1 MTDRNLS
8 IRVAFS
14 AINNLSRPVS
24 AAQKSAAS
32 LASQIKATQ
41 TSLKGMERNA
51 ASFDRL
57 SKASE
62 TTARQLAEARK
73 KSEELRASFGPAKQR
88 TDAQTAALKSQSDAV
103 RQLSRAHNE
112 EQAKL
117 SSLRSSL
124 LQHGVLLKG
133 GSTATEQITRR
144 SEAYNRQLSEQQ
156 RRLTA
161 VTRAQQQYQ
170 HAKETREKLEGGGM
184 RMIATGAA
192 IAAPVAAL
200 VTSYAGFENSMK
212 GVAKQVNSLRDENGN
227 RTAQFY
233 EMQKAIKDAS
243 ERLPMENGAND
254 YAALVEGGARMGATN
269 DDDPWEKQK
278 ADLLAFANTAA
289 MASTAFE
296 LPASELSESLG
307 KIAGLY
313 SIPTQEIEKL
323 GDVLNYLDDNAKSK
337 GSDIIDVLQRI
348 GGDADKLDY
357 RKAAALAST
366 FLTLG
371 AAPEI
376 AASSTHAMVRELSI
390 ATQQSKN
397 FMQGLDAIGLSAEKI
412 QKRMPVDAMGTILTV
427 LEQVKKLP
435 ASDQSSVLTQIF
447 GKEFGGSAQKLMNN
461 LPELYRQLKLVNGE
475 AAKGSMKRESDIN
488 LDSVDAKWMITKS
501 ALQNSFSSLGETLRG
516 PVMEVM
522 GFATK
527 MIQRFRAWAEA
538 NPALVATLLKVAA
551 AVGVAIA
558 VLGALALAVASILL
572 PMAAV
577 RLSLSLL
584 TGGRGFAGLL
594 PSVGVM
600 VTKLKNLGPLLSGT
614 GRSVKDWLPIFRSA
628 GAAASNLGSSIL
640 STGRNGIS
648 LVSRMGSA
656 TGSAL
661 TTLFTSPRT
670 ALAALGNGLRSLAT
684 GGFGTLL
691 SVGRTVLTVLGG
703 GLSVLLS
710 PIGLL
715 VAALAGAALMIWR
728 YWEPIKSFFSGFWSG
743 LISAIAP
750 VKQAFAPL
758 APIFDGIG
766 NAISRVWNWFKQLFE
781 PVNASAETLRECTE
795 AGRAFGE
802 IVGKA
807 ISGVVG
813 VILKVAEG
821 IGWLL
826 KKLGAIPEAAN
837 AAKEVAGTMD
847 AVAPQAKKPV
857 VYVWDSKQ
865 KKMIAQEWKPAAP
878 AIKAAG
884 DQAPKPASTAPAPA
898 VPPPVI
904 APAPLAELS
913 GTNLS
918 KKERKT
924 KNDPAPGSAVQETPA
939 TVEKLGEIVFKKHP
953 PVMPVFGTY
962 AEPRLAAAHNQ
973 AQSLT
978 SRLGNAISGFASNAV
993 SWPSRPNLPGVP
1005 VPVTTA
1011 GRSNP
1016 SESVATLD
1024 SLNLTINFY
1033 GAERHDA
1040 KEIVAM
1046 ARDEFKKLLREQE
1059 SRKRSQ
1065 LRDRE

>member
-14 AINNLSRPVS
+14 AINNLTRPVS

-32 LASQIKATQ
+32 LASQIKSTQ
-41 TSLKGMERNA
+41 TSLKGLERQA
-51 ASFDRL
+51 GSFDRL

-62 TTARQLAEARK
+62 NTARQLAEARK
-73 KSEELRASFGPAKQR
+73 KADELRASFGPAKQR
-88 TDAQTAALKSQSDAV
+88 TNEQTAALKSQSDAV

-112 EQAKL
+112 ERAKL

-124 LQHGVLLKG
+124 MQHGVLLKG
-133 GSTATEQITRR
+133 GSSATEQVTRR
-144 SEAYNRQLSEQQ
+144 TAAYNRQLAEQQ

-170 HAKETREKLEGGGM
+170 HAKESRERLEGGGM
-184 RMIATGAA
+184 RAVATGAA
-192 IAAPVAAL
+192 IATPVIGL
-200 VTSYAGFENSMK
+200 VSSYATFENSMK
-212 GVAKQVNSLRDENGN
+212 GVAKQVNGLRENDGT

-233 EMQKAIKDAS
+233 EMQKAIKAAS
-243 ERLPMENGAND
+243 ENLPMENGAVD
-254 YAALVEGGARMGATN
+254 YAALVEGGARMGVAN
-269 DDDPWEKQK
+269 GDDPWAKQK
-278 ADLLAFANTAA
+278 ADLLSFANTAA

-296 LPASELSESLG
+296 LPANELSESLG

-313 SIPTQEIEKL
+313 KIPTQQIEGL

-348 GGDADKLDY
+348 GGDADKLDF
-357 RKAAALAST
+357 RKAAAMAST

-390 ATQQSKN
+390 ATQQSDK
-397 FMQGLDAIGLSAEKI
+397 FMDGLDAIGLSAEKI
-412 QKRMPVDAMGTILTV
+412 QKRMPTDAMGTILTV

-435 ASDQSSVLTQIF
+435 DYQQSSVLTQIF
-447 GKEFGGSAQKLMNN
+447 GKEFGGSAQKLANN
-461 LPELYRQLKLVNGE
+461 LPELYRQLALVNGE
-475 AAKGSMKRESDIN
+475 ASKGSMKRESDIN
-488 LDSVDAKWMITKS
+488 LDSVDARWMTTKAS
-501 ALQNSFSSLGETLRG
+501 LQNSFSSLGETLRG
-516 PVMEVM
+516 PVLEIM
-522 GFATK
+522 GYATR

-538 NPALVATLLKVAA
+538 NPALVSALLKVAV

-594 PSVGVM
+594 PSVGGM
-600 VTKLKNLGPLLSGT
+600 ASRLKKLGPLLSGT
-614 GRSVKDWLPIFRSA
+614 GRSIKDWIPIFRSA
-628 GAAASNLGSSIL
+628 GSAAGNLGKNIL
-640 STGRNGIS
+640 TTGRNGIS

-670 ALAALGNGLRSLAT
+670 ALTALGNGLRSVAT

-691 SVGRTVLTVLGG
+691 NVGRTVLTVLGG

-710 PIGLL
+710 PVGLL
-715 VAALAGAALMIWR
+715 VAALVGAALMIWR

-758 APIFDGIG
+758 APIFDSIG

-807 ISGVVG
+807 ISGVVS

-847 AVAPQAKKPV
+847 AVAPQAKTPV
-857 VYVWDSKQ
+857 MYVWDSKQ

-878 AIKAAG
+878 AVKAA
-884 DQAPKPASTAPAPA
+884 AASVPKPATTPPAAQAVAP
-898 VPPPVI
+898 VPVS
-904 APAPLAELS
+904 ELGGKNTVSKGRKS
-913 GTNLS
+913 GS
-918 KKERKT
+918 
-924 KNDPAPGSAVQETPA
+924 GSAVADAATSPA
-939 TVEKLGEIVFKKHP
+939 ADKLGEIVFKKHP
-953 PVMPVFGTY
+953 AVMPVAGTY
-962 AEPRLAAAHNQ
+962 MEPRIRAANSL

-978 SRLGNAISGFASNAV
+978 GRIGSTLSSFTSSVMN
-993 SWPSRPNLPGVP
+993 WPARSNLPGIP
-1005 VPVTTA
+1005 VPVTPA
-1011 GRSNP
+1011 GRSKP
-1016 SESVATLD
+1016 TLLD
-1024 SLNLTINFY
+1024 AGIGNINLTINFN

-1040 KEIVAM
+1040 KEIARMV
-1046 ARDEFKKLLREQE
+1046 RDEVKSVMREAQA
-1059 SRKRSQ
+1059 RRRSQ